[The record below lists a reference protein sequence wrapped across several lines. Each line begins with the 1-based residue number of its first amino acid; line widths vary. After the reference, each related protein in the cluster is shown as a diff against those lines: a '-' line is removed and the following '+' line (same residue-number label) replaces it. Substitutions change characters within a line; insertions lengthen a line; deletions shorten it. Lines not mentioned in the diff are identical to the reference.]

1 MEHNNNKT
9 TTYYFMTGGFY
20 IAIILILAVIT
31 FFSNVYLAAAELVLA
46 IALGVVAYIYK
57 CRSEKKISNMFENMT
72 LHIGSATRNALM
84 QFPLPTLIIEKDGKI
99 KWYNDLFSS
108 VFGEHHLYD
117 KSVAELFPELSP
129 EGFAKEPAVSVMT
142 TIHAGERTFRV
153 FGSEPQSDEKSNI
166 IVLYFDEIT
175 EYAAYRQKYLDE
187 KTFEC
192 LIFVDNYDEL
202 MESVKTSGMPQ
213 LQAQLYK
220 EINDWTNASGGVL
233 VKYEKDKYS
242 IIFEQKYLE
251 GFIKNKFEI
260 LSKIRGI
267 SEGNTIPASIS
278 IGIGAGGRDVAEND
292 EFAKAAINMA
302 LGRGGDQ
309 AVIRDEEQFRFY
321 GGNTKEYEKSTRVKA
336 RVVSYALTGLIKNA
350 DNVIVMSH
358 KDADADSLGAAFG
371 VYRMCRMQDTPVHIL
386 LESYDQTVKNMLDRL
401 ENVEEYAGL
410 FLNAQQAA
418 SRLSASTLI
427 VVVDTHKPSMLEA
440 PALLKKAGQIVVIDL
455 HRRGAEFIENTALIY
470 HEPYA
475 SSTCEMMTEIL
486 QYATGKM
493 PLTKLEAE
501 SLYAGIV
508 IDTKSFTF
516 KTGVRTFEAAS
527 FLRKQGVD
535 TVTIKTLF
543 QQDLS
548 SYIKRASIISN
559 AEIIREH
566 IALSSYNVI
575 DKNIHIVIAQA
586 ADELL
591 NIKGITA
598 SFVLCRTEEGVN
610 ISGRSLGGINV
621 QVILEKLGGGGHL
634 TIAGAQLPG
643 ITVAEARERL
653 CKAVDD
659 YYLDT
664 VN

>member
-1 MEHNNNKT
+1 MEHNQKPDF
-9 TTYYFMTGGFY
+9 YFMTGGFY
-20 IAIILILAVIT
+20 IAVILLLAAVTRFVNRYLAVG
-31 FFSNVYLAAAELVLA
+31 ELVLA
-46 IALGVVAYIYK
+46 LLLGVFAYIYK
-57 CRSEKKISNMFENMT
+57 RRSKKKISDMFENMT

-84 QFPLPTLIIEKDGKI
+84 QFPLPTLIVEKSGKI
-99 KWYNDLFSS
+99 KWYNERFTHIFKES
-108 VFGEHHLYD
+108 HLYD
-117 KSVAELFPELSP
+117 KNIAALFPELVP
-129 EGFAKEPAVSVMT
+129 EHVFKDPAVSVMT
-142 TIHAGERTFRV
+142 TIRSGERTFRV

-166 IVLYFDEIT
+166 IVLYFDDIT
-175 EYAAYRQKYLDE
+175 EYADYQQKYLDE

-202 MESVKTSGMPQ
+202 MESVKTSGVPQ
-213 LQAQLYK
+213 LQAQIYK
-220 EINDWTNASGGVL
+220 EINDWANAGGGVL
-233 VKYEKDKYS
+233 VKYEKDKYC
-242 IIFEQKYLE
+242 IFFEQRHLE
-251 GFIKNKFEI
+251 NFVKQKFDI
-260 LSKIRGI
+260 LAKIRNI
-267 SEGNTIPASIS
+267 SEGNTIPASVS
-278 IGIGAGGRDVAEND
+278 IGIGAGGATVAEND

-371 VYRMCRMQDTPVHIL
+371 IYRMCRMQDKPVHIL

-401 ENVEEYAGL
+401 ESVEEYAGL
-410 FLNAQQAA
+410 FLSVQQAS
-418 SRLSASTLI
+418 SRLSAGTLI
-427 VVVDTHKPSMLEA
+427 VVADTHKPSLLEA
-440 PALLKKAGQIVVIDL
+440 PALLKKAGQLVVIDH

-486 QYATGKM
+486 QYVTGKLS
-493 PLTKLEAE
+493 LTKLEAE
-501 SLYAGIV
+501 SLYAGMV

-527 FLRKQGVD
+527 FLRKHGVD
-535 TVTIKTLF
+535 TVAIKTLF
-543 QQDLS
+543 QQDLG
-548 SYIKRASIISN
+548 SYIKRAAIIGN

-566 IALSSYNVI
+566 IAISMYDEI

-598 SFVLCRTEEGVN
+598 SFVLCRTENGVS

-634 TIAGAQLPG
+634 TIAGAQLQG
-643 ITVAEARERL
+643 ISLQDARERL
-653 CKAVDD
+653 CDAVEE
-659 YYLDT
+659 YYLET
-664 VN
+664 AN